1 MSRSISDELWAWEG
15 VQLDSS
21 LIKLIPLTIFW
32 VIWKERNS
40 ITFEG
45 KETDLYRLRDRLMH
59 YFGFI
64 LLEYDIISDVNF
76 GNVIDSLIIM

>member
-1 MSRSISDELWAWEG
+1 
-15 VQLDSS
+15 
-21 LIKLIPLTIFW
+21 
-32 VIWKERNS
+32 
-40 ITFEG
+40 
-45 KETDLYRLRDRLMH
+45 MH